1 MAIEPALNRS
11 SISYPTTPSE
21 LIDHAIEYSKT
32 IKLPIDISVIHWT
45 ISRRATKRAACCK
58 FSPGSP
64 DILISLHPM
73 PCRRLHT
80 RGELANM
87 AHEVVQAPL

>member
-1 MAIEPALNRS
+1 MAIEPALNRP
-11 SISYPTTPSE
+11 SISYPTTPLE

-64 DILISLHPM
+64 DILISL
-73 PCRRLHT
+73 T
-80 RGELANM
+80 WKAF
-87 AHEVVQAPL
+87 QAYGWE